1 MMNQVDR
8 AAAGAWSP
16 APIAPSS
23 AGRGPVQR
31 IMFASQKGGV
41 AKTASAVNVAVALGQ
56 MGLRTLLVDTD
67 PIGSVAACFGTVVPP
82 GHPGIYGVD
91 NWEVADLAIPGATEN
106 LDMMPYAQDG
116 RAVDLPVLEQCVG
129 QLGARIQGHYDYLIV
144 DTRPS
149 VADMARRLCQVVD
162 QVVVVFQCQPL
173 AYRTLGGIL
182 GQLRQARA
190 DGAPA
195 RLAGLL
201 LTMVDSADPLQAELE
216 RHIRAN
222 LGQAMLPLSVPLDRQ
237 VGEGL
242 LVDRPIVV
250 FNPNSPVARAY
261 RQIAELL
268 VKNAV
273 AAPSGR

>member
-1 MMNQVDR
+1 MNQVER
-8 AAAGAWSP
+8 EPAMTWSP
-16 APIAPSS
+16 PS
-23 AGRGPVQR
+23 AAKGTGGRGPVQR
-31 IMFASQKGGV
+31 VMFASQKGGV

-56 MGLRTLLVDTD
+56 MGLKTLLVDTD
-67 PIGSVAACFGTVVPP
+67 PIGSVAACFGVAVPP

-91 NWEVADLAIPGATEN
+91 NWEIADLAIPNLTAN
-106 LDMMPYAQDG
+106 LDVMPYSQDG
-116 RAVDLPVLEQCVG
+116 RAVDLPVLEQC
-129 QLGARIQGHYDYLIV
+129 LARLSAKAQGPYDYLVV

-162 QVVVVFQCQPL
+162 QVIVVFQCQPL

-195 RLAGLL
+195 RLTGLL
-201 LTMVDSADPLQAELE
+201 LTMVDNSDLLQVELE

-222 LGQAMLPLSVPLDRQ
+222 LGQAMLPVSIPMDRE

-250 FNPNSPVARAY
+250 YNPNSPVARAY
-261 RQIAELL
+261 TQIAEMLTQ
-268 VKNAV
+268 
-273 AAPSGR
+273 AAIPR